1 VTPGTQAPA
10 RPARHADAGELDS
23 GVVDASKSIVRR
35 VTLRKACA
43 GSALN
48 RCDPRVRRH
57 ATGRSLGGVTDLDRP
72 RLALY
77 VALGLIVCFFG
88 ARYLRSQAPV
98 AGGAPA
104 AAPEAPVTGE
114 GTAASTSP
122 APVARPPSTVRIE
135 RADGGLV
142 TVHVAGAVRRPGLY
156 RLPAGA
162 RVDDAL
168 RRAGGPAR
176 RADLNAVNLAAK
188 LEDGRQILVPRRAA
202 GPPAG
207 GGGGGAAAA
216 GGGQGG
222 AGAPVVPINLN
233 TATLEQL
240 DTLDGVGPG
249 IARRILDYREQHGG
263 FRRVEE
269 LAEVPGIGAKRLA
282 TLTPLVTV

>member
-1 VTPGTQAPA
+1 V
-10 RPARHADAGELDS
+10 S
-23 GVVDASKSIVRR
+23 
-35 VTLRKACA
+35 
-43 GSALN
+43 
-48 RCDPRVRRH
+48 
-57 ATGRSLGGVTDLDRP
+57 DLDRP

-77 VALGLIVCFFG
+77 LALGLLVCFLG
-88 ARYLRSQAPV
+88 ARYLRSPATTAPV
-98 AGGAPA
+98 PA
-104 AAPEAPVTGE
+104 
-114 GTAASTSP
+114 S
-122 APVARPPSTVRIE
+122 APVARQPATTAPAPGVRLE

-142 TVHVAGAVRRPGLY
+142 VVHVAGAVRRPGLY

-176 RADLNAVNLAAK
+176 RADLTAVNLAAK
-188 LEDGRQILVPRRAA
+188 LEDGRQILVPRLPPPVAGGGAGGGSAAASGGQGQA
-202 GPPAG
+202 GPPA
-207 GGGGGAAAA
+207 A
-216 GGGQGG
+216 
-222 AGAPVVPINLN
+222 PINLN

-249 IARRILDYREQHGG
+249 IATRILDYRQQHGG